1 MQGRTV
7 SRWRKGRGGEH
18 MLVKRSRTGT
28 GDEIAKVLGRR
39 KCALLQVDSEAMEAA
54 EVKYMVEVQLMKL
67 QGVRKHQNI
76 IKIDETERE
85 ITIDLVPHPLKG
97 LSGIPEA
104 K

>member
-1 MQGRTV
+1 MGSRKRT
-7 SRWRKGRGGEH
+7 
-18 MLVKRSRTGT
+18 
-28 GDEIAKVLGRR
+28 I
-39 KCALLQVDSEAMEAA
+39 LQVFGKAMEAA
-54 EVKYMVEVQLMKL
+54 GVKEMLLMRL
-67 QGVRKHQNI
+67 QTVRKHQNI

>member
-1 MQGRTV
+1 
-7 SRWRKGRGGEH
+7 
-18 MLVKRSRTGT
+18 
-28 GDEIAKVLGRR
+28 
-39 KCALLQVDSEAMEAA
+39 MEAA
-54 EVKYMVEVQLMKL
+54 GVKEMLLMRL
-67 QGVRKHQNI
+67 QTVRKHQNI